1 MIAVFLGTAPYLSAQ
16 AADAGEDI
24 RGPKEMV
31 VIPVPQKPPYMLWSC
46 IGGGILLLVL
56 AAVLWRMHARKKR
69 LGTPPEIALTSLAAL
84 EAMPETMAAEAFA
97 NRTAQIVRIYIA
109 KRFGLAAPRR
119 TTEEFLRE
127 LAKYE
132 GSALIGES
140 DHLKA
145 FLKSCDL
152 AKFAGSNLTTNQ
164 RGELLEAAR
173 GFIRSTSK
181 AVTP

>member
-1 MIAVFLGTAPYLSAQ
+1 
-16 AADAGEDI
+16 
-24 RGPKEMV
+24 MV

-152 AKFAGSNLTTNQ
+152 AKFAGSNLTTIQ